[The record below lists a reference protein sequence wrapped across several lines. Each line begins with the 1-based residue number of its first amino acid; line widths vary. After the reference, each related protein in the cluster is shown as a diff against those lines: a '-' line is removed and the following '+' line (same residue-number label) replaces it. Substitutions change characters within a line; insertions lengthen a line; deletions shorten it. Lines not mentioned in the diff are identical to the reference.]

1 MKRFIF
7 SLFTAGLVIT
17 SCSVNELPD
26 NQPVDKAPESIFAST
41 GPEARTSVGAGENGA
56 HKVNWSEGDQIMV
69 MGSDNVGRI
78 YVSQEGGKPTAEF
91 LPAEDAEALDFTKGV
106 IAGYPAKD
114 MYISSTDP
122 SDPIY
127 LTIPD
132 TQPYVEGS
140 FGDNV
145 MPMISEVSY
154 ENVLKFS
161 NAAGVLKLMVSSVTG
176 DVDIRKITI
185 KATDGKPV
193 GGECGYT
200 PETKTYFFDGTMI
213 SSNTVT
219 IDCGEGVS
227 VGSEAK
233 AFHVVVPHQ
242 EYTGLEISVLTSDGL
257 QQVFPMKEGRTLDVK
272 RSHILSIPIKIDNL
286 SDPTKPSVEMSLKSV
301 SFTDFNFSINIRNA
315 SSYYCGIQTKSS
327 FDNEMKSGSFIE
339 NLPYYGAPY
348 TSQFSYSGSILKFK
362 EDIAENIFL
371 EPGQTYVLWIVVHN
385 SDNKYTMEDVH
396 ALEITMKSFT
406 PGGTVEVKTSG
417 HEITT
422 EMIGMDIVA
431 TGAKFIYCQLLPDEA
446 LEGYASDHEI
456 IEALIRPEG
465 IGTRID
471 NSKDYFE
478 RRQLKP
484 GTEMTFIATAI
495 DKDGCYGPLLKE
507 EYQTESIEFNT
518 LVIEIDKDIE
528 KLKENGGV
536 LSWSVSGGEAASY
549 KYFYRKTDNNY
560 WTSTFG
566 SDYSLV
572 EAKMVLDPGLWYF
585 KNTTETSAKLD
596 NPALAEGQEY
606 VFVILA
612 VAEDGSSSRADHWIF
627 TY

>member
-7 SLFTAGLVIT
+7 SLFTAGLVSA
-17 SCSVNELPD
+17 SCSVNEPHD
-26 NQPVDKAPESIFAST
+26 NQPVDNVSESIFAST
-41 GPEARTSVGAGENGA
+41 GYETRTSVGAGEDGA
-56 HKVNWSEGDQIMV
+56 HKVNWTEGDQIMV
-69 MGSDNVGRI
+69 MDSDNVGRI
-78 YVSQEGGKPTAEF
+78 YVAQEGGKPTAEF
-91 LPAEDAEALDFTKGV
+91 LPAEGAEALDFTKGV

-132 TQPYVEGS
+132 TQPYVDGT

-161 NAAGVLKLMVSSVTG
+161 NAAGVLKLMVSSGIG
-176 DVDIRKITI
+176 DVDITSITI
-185 KATDGKPV
+185 KTTDGKAI

-200 PETKTYFFDGTMI
+200 PETKTYFFDETMI

-219 IDCGEGVS
+219 LDCGEGVS
-227 VGSEAK
+227 VGSEAEG
-233 AFHVVVPHQ
+233 FHIVVPHQ

-257 QQVFPMKEGRTLDVK
+257 QQTFPMKEGRTLNVK
-272 RSHILSIPIKIDNL
+272 RSHVLNIPITLDNL
-286 SDPTKPSVEMSLKSV
+286 TDPTKPSVELGLQSV
-301 SFTDFNFSINIRNA
+301 SYTDFDVSINIRNA
-315 SSYYCGIQTKSS
+315 SAYYCGLQTKTS
-327 FDNEMKSGSFIE
+327 FDNEIKSGSLLE
-339 NLPYYGAPY
+339 SLPYYGTPY
-348 TSQFSYSGSILKFK
+348 QNKFSYNGSILEFQ
-362 EDIAENIFL
+362 EDMAENIYL

-385 SDNKYTMEDVH
+385 SKGTYAQEDIH
-396 ALEITMKSFT
+396 AIEISMKSFN
-406 PGGTVEVKTSG
+406 PGGTIEVKTSG

-422 EMIGMDIVA
+422 EMIGMDITA

-446 LEGYASDHEI
+446 LEGYTSDQEI
-456 IEALIRPEG
+456 IEALIKPEG
-465 IGTRID
+465 IGIRIE
-471 NSKDYFE
+471 NSRDYIE
-478 RRQLKP
+478 KRQLKP

-495 DKDGCYGPLLKE
+495 DKNGCYGPLLME
-507 EYQTESIEFNT
+507 EYQTVSIEFNS
-518 LVIEIDKDIE
+518 LAIEIEKDLD

-536 LSWSVSGGEAASY
+536 LNWSVSGGEAASY

-585 KNTTETSAKLD
+585 KNTTDSFAKLD
-596 NPALAEGQEY
+596 NPALSEGQEY
-606 VFVILA
+606 VFVVLA